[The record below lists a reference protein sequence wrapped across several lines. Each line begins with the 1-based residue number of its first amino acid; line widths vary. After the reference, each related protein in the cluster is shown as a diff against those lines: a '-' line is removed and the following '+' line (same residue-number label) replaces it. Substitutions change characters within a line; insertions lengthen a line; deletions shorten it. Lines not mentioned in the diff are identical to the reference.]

1 MTNPHPSEQSGS
13 RTTLQAAAFAAGLA
27 TLCAL
32 FMGFGVRPPESVA
45 TLQPSMAT
53 VAPADFLRF
62 ITAAPD
68 LTLRFFAADS
78 LFVLSYAVVFF
89 GWHTLTAPRAPA
101 LAHFGLAAGLAAAA
115 CDALENAHFI
125 VYASLAV
132 HGAPVPEPALPLIY
146 LVANLKWAAA
156 FAAVLAFGLIW
167 PRAGKLDVFIA
178 VLMLA
183 FPAIGVL
190 GVAVPALVDL
200 RGLFFL
206 IAMPLFAVYFWRA
219 ARSSS

>member
-1 MTNPHPSEQSGS
+1 MRANLLDPSGS

-27 TLCAL
+27 TVCAL
-32 FMGFGVRPPESVA
+32 FMGFGVRTPETVL
-45 TLQPSMAT
+45 TFQPSMAT

-62 ITAAPD
+62 ISADPA

-78 LFVLSYAVVFF
+78 LFVLSYAVVFL
-89 GWHTLTAPRAPA
+89 GWYTLTGPRAPA
-101 LAHFGLAAGLAAAA
+101 LAGLGLAAGLAAAA

-183 FPAIGVL
+183 FPAMGVL

-219 ARSSS
+219 ARSSP